1 MSQVQILWIFSRV
14 VLKSFFVFS
23 YLKNKTKTP
32 QSRRSLLPLIL
43 IIISARPQF
52 LAQEEKA
59 VKVKSKSRQPL
70 SLSGYLVLL
79 PLTCRRL
86 FFEVDL
92 KAVEREERERDCV
105 CVWWIWV
112 FIVVLAGLLFEGG
125 CCLPTPAR
133 APGVRSRRARGA
145 ARSLLPRSGN
155 GLVHGGTTPK
165 PPATRAPFPRPAR
178 ALLPPPP
185 SFLFLRP
192 AARPARPAPAG

>member
-92 KAVEREERERDCV
+92 KAVEREKERERETV
-105 CVWWIWV
+105 CV
-112 FIVVLAGLLFEGG
+112 FGGFGFLLLF
-125 CCLPTPAR
+125 
-133 APGVRSRRARGA
+133 
-145 ARSLLPRSGN
+145 
-155 GLVHGGTTPK
+155 
-165 PPATRAPFPRPAR
+165 
-178 ALLPPPP
+178 
-185 SFLFLRP
+185 
-192 AARPARPAPAG
+192 